1 MIVQARI
8 AEYIK
13 NMGIRQSVLCEKTGI
28 DKNAMSGIL
37 NGKRKLTVDEFEK
50 LCIAIE
56 KNPNS
61 FMDFENDETIQ

>member
-1 MIVQARI
+1 MTIQMKI
-8 AEYIK
+8 ADYIK

-28 DKNAMSGIL
+28 ERAAMNGIL
-37 NGKRKLTVDEFEK
+37 NGKRKLSVDEFEK

-61 FMDFENDETIQ
+61 FMGYESNEAIQ